1 MATKQISKKNIKDFE
16 NDDPITIRPSQLRL
30 LIQETIEESLEK
42 IRMNEMN
49 KESKGKSSN
58 GNLPRDKLES
68 MSAAQVKKL
77 ANQKAADEKVTIRV
91 TGKSKIPTK
100 QDNINFLLQET
111 PSEEEHDSSPEKTDK
126 KKDKKK
132 EAVYD
137 SQRRVYVIGKDA
149 ANEKGEVYGRL
160 LKSGKVRP
168 FTSEEIT
175 DLLKKKTPSVF
186 KLAVTQNDVNK
197 YRKVCEKK
205 DVSKESSESEE
216 SSESSEISES
226 SDSSTD
232 SNPIVSSDED

>member
-1 MATKQISKKNIKDFE
+1 MTTKQISKKNLKDFE
-16 NDDPITIRPSQLRL
+16 NDEPITIRPSQLRL
-30 LIQETIEESLEK
+30 LIRETLEESIEK

-58 GNLPRDKLES
+58 GKNSRDKLES

-111 PSEEEHDSSPEKTDK
+111 PPEEKQEPSENTEKKPDK
-126 KKDKKK
+126 KKGKKK
-132 EAVYD
+132 ETVYD
-137 SQRRVYVIGKDA
+137 PQRRIYVIGKDA

-168 FTSEEIT
+168 FTSEERT
-175 DLLKKKTPSVF
+175 ELLKKKTPFVC
-186 KLAVTQNDVNK
+186 KVTQNEVNK
-197 YRKVCEKK
+197 YRKGCEKK
-205 DVSKESSESEE
+205 MEFSEE
-216 SSESSEISES
+216 SSESTESES
-226 SDSSTD
+226 ADFVVS
-232 SNPIVSSDED
+232 SSDED

>member
-1 MATKQISKKNIKDFE
+1 MTTKQISKKNLKDFE

-30 LIQETIEESLEK
+30 LIRETLEESIEK

-58 GNLPRDKLES
+58 GKNSRDKLES

-111 PSEEEHDSSPEKTDK
+111 PPEEKQEPSENTEKKPDK
-126 KKDKKK
+126 KKGKKK
-132 EAVYD
+132 ETVYD
-137 SQRRVYVIGKDA
+137 PQRRIYVIGKDA

-168 FTSEEIT
+168 FTSEERT
-175 DLLKKKTPSVF
+175 ELLKKKTPFVC
-186 KLAVTQNDVNK
+186 KVTQNEVNK
-197 YRKVCEKK
+197 YRKGCEKK
-205 DVSKESSESEE
+205 MEFSEE
-216 SSESSEISES
+216 SSESTESES
-226 SDSSTD
+226 ADFVVS
-232 SNPIVSSDED
+232 SSDED